1 MVSGVDLLAAAPI
14 VIAASSQASNRLL
27 SLPFSFAVGPI
38 SAGGP
43 ATVVGVPRRP
53 GIVPVFISDWY
64 IAAFSGDASM
74 VEPS

>member
-1 MVSGVDLLAAAPI
+1 MVNGVLLLAAAPR
-14 VIAASSQASNRLL
+14 VIAASSQASNWLFDAA
-27 SLPFSFAVGPI
+27 SAGVGPI

-43 ATVVGVPRRP
+43 AMSRSGSP
-53 GIVPVFISDWY
+53 GIVPDFISDWY